1 MSFLAVSCPICLN
14 DVEIPE
20 WDAFHRETQPIN
32 CSHRTFS
39 GVASRAS
46 ARWRKRCSTFI
57 HVMWYASSLF
67 VNALR
72 AFRGLSDWLRKN
84 CVNYLPTGYFPEHPL
99 GSVIHGLRNENL
111 EALTLADASVDVWLH
126 LDVMEHLFHPFQAM
140 REIHRTLRPGGVC
153 LFTAPTYPDRVK
165 SEQVAF
171 READGSVRV
180 VGEPEYH
187 GNPQSPQ
194 GSLVTWRFG
203 YDLAERVSRE
213 CGFDVEVR
221 RWWAP
226 SIGVAGPMTEVYIC
240 RKPSA

>member
-1 MSFLAVSCPICLN
+1 MNFLTVSCPICLN

-20 WDAFHRETQPIN
+20 WDAFHHETQPIN
-32 CSHRTFS
+32 CTHRTFS
-39 GVASRAS
+39 GCVTRERAVAKVLFDIYPRDVV
-46 ARWRKRCSTFI
+46 RELVICECSPCP
-57 HVMWYASSLF
+57 
-67 VNALR
+67 
-72 AFRGLSDWLRKN
+72 RGLSDWLRKN
-84 CVNYLPTGYFPEHPL
+84 CVNYLPTGYFPGHPF

-126 LDVMEHLFHPFQAM
+126 LDVMEHIFHPFQAM

-153 LFTAPTYPDRVK
+153 LFTTPTYPDRVK

-171 READGSVRV
+171 RDADGSVRV

-194 GSLVTWRFG
+194 GSLVTWRYG

-213 CGFDVEVR
+213 CGFEVEVR

-240 RKPSA
+240 RRLSA